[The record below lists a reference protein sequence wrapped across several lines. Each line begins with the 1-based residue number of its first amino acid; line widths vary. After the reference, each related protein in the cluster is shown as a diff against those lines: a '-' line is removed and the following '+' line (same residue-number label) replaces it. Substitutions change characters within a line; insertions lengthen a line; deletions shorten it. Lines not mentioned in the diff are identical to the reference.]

1 MNSSHTTKSC
11 VFILL
16 VALLCAERAQ
26 GLICY
31 RCRRVLLEA
40 SCPLVTCSKL
50 DAFCVT
56 KKIDS
61 VFSVHRKTKK
71 ESFCFPSCPPTFE
84 RISLFLNVTNSCCK
98 EDRCNAEYHTDDST
112 WTMTEVPLFSL
123 GSVLLQT
130 LLRWS
135 FQ

>member
-16 VALLCAERAQ
+16 VALLCAER
-26 GLICY
+26 G
-31 RCRRVLLEA
+31 
-40 SCPLVTCSKL
+40 
-50 DAFCVT
+50 
-56 KKIDS
+56 
-61 VFSVHRKTKK
+61 VHRKTKK